1 MHLHSI
7 NKSVIGELTMKLI
20 IPLLVSSLLL
30 QGCSLFMGEDE
41 DYSKRTFGTRLNDQ
55 RVESY
60 AIKNIRDAN
69 PQLDEAHVDVT
80 SFNGTVLLTGQVPSE
95 KLKKMAVESIEGIRH
110 IKTIHNELQVA
121 GPTSLIAR
129 TNDNWLKTKVK
140 SALGFSDEARASRI
154 KVVVENGV
162 VYLMGL
168 LTRNE
173 ADSAVNV
180 VQDVY
185 GVQKIVKVFEYID

>member
-1 MHLHSI
+1 
-7 NKSVIGELTMKLI
+7 MKLI